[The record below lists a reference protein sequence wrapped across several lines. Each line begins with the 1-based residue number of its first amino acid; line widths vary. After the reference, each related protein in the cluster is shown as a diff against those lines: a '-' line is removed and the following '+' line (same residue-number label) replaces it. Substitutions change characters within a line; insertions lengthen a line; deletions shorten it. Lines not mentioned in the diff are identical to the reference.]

1 MLPGE
6 YGVVLRP
13 VSKSKQFSG
22 ADIMRGQGDGMIF
35 STAWSFQVPVDA
47 KAQ

>member
-22 ADIMRGQGDGMIF
+22 VDIMRGQGDGMIF
-35 STAWSFQVPVDA
+35 NAAWSFQVAPDA
-47 KAQ
+47 KPQ